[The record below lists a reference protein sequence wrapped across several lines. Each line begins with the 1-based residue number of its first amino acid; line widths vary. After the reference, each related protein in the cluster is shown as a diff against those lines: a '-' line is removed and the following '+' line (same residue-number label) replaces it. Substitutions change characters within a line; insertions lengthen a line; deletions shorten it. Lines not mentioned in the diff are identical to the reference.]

1 MTAYGYAPIR
11 MNINPIQLTDDPNKK
26 RAAGSLAMRALRFI
40 WDRRQK
46 AANLI
51 YLSGKGLGWLYDKF
65 PLPRHVKDIAT
76 ELTFHAIE
84 HFVVQSKGYQNWLH
98 RREGLTRLHGLFQ
111 GEEESYK
118 KAPQAVAPTQ
128 TDWERLIK
136 DFQPTQKK
144 LSDGQAIAVIIPV
157 YKGYE
162 ETLTC
167 IYSVLKAKVQV
178 PYTLTVIND
187 ASPDRHLSEFLR
199 KMHEKGLF
207 ELIVHIQN
215 QGFVRSVNEGM
226 RLHHLQDVVLLNA
239 DTEVYDGWLDRLHDT
254 LHLAKHTASV
264 TPFSNHAELCS
275 YPKPFSGNHQALEIS
290 YKELDQLASRN
301 SSHDHTPTLPTAV
314 GFCMLIRRRALDEVG
329 YFDEE
334 TFGRGYG
341 EENDWCLRATDK
353 GWQHVLAGNVFV
365 RHTGSVSFAGHKSR
379 QLKRAL
385 RIINKRHPHYREL
398 VRTFKDEDPLLPY
411 RQQLDLAR
419 LQYLGS
425 GNSILFISHNAGGGT
440 ERHVRDMT
448 ALLAREGIT
457 AYRLSPDPKHASKL
471 RIWHEDAPYC
481 PNLTFDIDHDRAALI
496 DTLKALGVGHIHL
509 HHLIGFPQRMIAFL
523 PLLCREMNCQYD
535 VTVHDY
541 FFICP
546 SINLVYDSNKF
557 EGNPGVETSEDW
569 ARHHPTPAGRTPIW
583 LWRELHET
591 LLRQARNVY
600 VPSEDCGERMAHY
613 FSEVAW
619 HLRPHPDSMAQAPN
633 LFVPHRPSE
642 PLQVA
647 VIGRMSEHKG
657 SSVLLAMAQ
666 NAKERKLPIQF
677 HVFGEAD
684 QASALRKTDHVT
696 IHGAYEEEEIYD
708 LLAKTRCHIALIP
721 SVWPETYCY
730 TLSIA
735 YNAKIYPVCFNMGA
749 PAERIRNVGWGHV
762 LPIQY
767 LTQPAVTN
775 DRLLSLGTQ
784 EPKGDTLLYAYTYY
798 ENMMRDYYMMAV
810 DSRQAEMA

>member
-1 MTAYGYAPIR
+1 
-11 MNINPIQLTDDPNKK
+11 MNIKPILTSDDEKPK
-26 RAAGSLAMRALRFI
+26 AAKGSLAMQALRFI
-40 WDRRQK
+40 WNRRQK
-46 AANLI
+46 AANLVYI
-51 YLSGKGLGWLYDKF
+51 TGQGLGWLYDKF

-76 ELTFHAIE
+76 ELTFHSIE

-111 GEEESYK
+111 SEEDLYE
-118 KAPQAVAPTQ
+118 KAPQPIAPTQ
-128 TDWERLIK
+128 SEWASLIK
-136 DFQPTQKK
+136 DYQPPQRKDSK
-144 LSDGQAIAVIIPV
+144 SPPIAIIIPV
-157 YKGYE
+157 YKGFD

-167 IYSVLKAKVQV
+167 IYSVLKAKVQT

-187 ASPDRHLSEFLR
+187 ASPDRALTDAIR
-199 KMHEKGLF
+199 KLNDKGLF
-207 ELIVHIQN
+207 ELMVHPQN
-215 QGFVRSVNEGM
+215 LGFVRTVNEGM
-226 RLHHLQDVVLLNA
+226 RHHATQDVVLLNA
-239 DTEVYDGWLDRLHDT
+239 DTEVYDGWLDRMVET
-254 LHLAKHTASV
+254 LQMAKHTATV

-275 YPKPFSGNHQALEIS
+275 YPKTFSSNNMKLELS
-290 YKELDQLASRN
+290 YRALDQLASYSN
-301 SSHDHTPTLPTAV
+301 HDYTPTLPTAV
-314 GFCMLIRRRALDEVG
+314 GFCMMIRRRALDEVG

-365 RHTGSVSFAGHKSR
+365 RHTGAVSFAGHKSR

-425 GNSILFISHNAGGGT
+425 GNSMLFISHNAGGGT
-440 ERHVRDMT
+440 ERHVHDMT
-448 ALLAREGIT
+448 KLLAREGIT

-471 RIWHEDAPYC
+471 RLWHEDAPYC
-481 PNLTFDIDHDRAALI
+481 PNLTFDIDHEREELI
-496 DTLKALGVGHIHL
+496 ECLKALGIHHIHL

-523 PLLCREMNCQYD
+523 PLLCREMECQFD

-557 EGNPGVETSEDW
+557 EGNPSIETSEHW

-583 LWRELHET
+583 LWRELHES
-591 LLRQARNVY
+591 LLRQARCVF
-600 VPSEDCGERMAHY
+600 VPSDDSGKRLQHY
-613 FSEVAW
+613 FS
-619 HLRPHPDSMAQAPN
+619 HLNVCIRPHPETVTETAN
-633 LFVPHRPSE
+633 LFVAHKPSE

-684 QASALRKTDHVT
+684 QAGALRKTDHVT
-696 IHGAYEEEEIYD
+696 IHGAYAEEEIYS
-708 LLAKTRCHIALIP
+708 LLAKSRCHIALVP

-735 YNAKIYPVCFNMGA
+735 YNAKIYPVSFNLGA
-749 PAERIRNVGWGHV
+749 PAERIRHADWGHI
-762 LPIQY
+762 LPLQY
-767 LTQPAVTN
+767 LTQPAVAN
-775 DRLLSLGTQ
+775 DRLLALHTNEPDSQKLATAFMHYNSITQ
-784 EPKGDTLLYAYTYY
+784 
-798 ENMMRDYYMMAV
+798 DYYGLPM
-810 DSRQAEMA
+810 DIRQSEQA